1 MHHGIE
7 SGLAR
12 LRRPVAMLGAAS
24 LALVLGGTAL
34 LVPTVTVAKVASG
47 CVKKCDRTLASSLA
61 FCARTAES
69 DSGGTPPA
77 TDGIPSVCEEAA
89 AEAHDAC
96 LTACGAPGDP
106 Y

>member
-1 MHHGIE
+1 MHHGIK

-34 LVPTVTVAKVASG
+34 LVPTVTVAKVPSG
-47 CVKKCDRTLASSLA
+47 CVKKCNRTRARALD

-69 DSGGTPPA
+69 DGTLPA
-77 TDGIPSVCEEAA
+77 TDGTLSECEQLAA
-89 AEAHDAC
+89 DAHDAC
-96 LTACGAPGDP
+96 VAACGAPGDP